1 MALANIDNLLAD
13 LGEGNVQV
21 ELVVNGEGIIALLRV
36 PGQNA
41 SKVERL
47 TARGVRFLACA
58 NSLRGMDASPQA
70 LLAGVE
76 VVPSGVG
83 HLVRRQAEGWAYLR
97 P

>member
-1 MALANIDNLLAD
+1 MVLANIENLLAD

-21 ELVVNGEGIIALLRV
+21 ELVVNGEGIMALLRV

-47 TARGVRFLACA
+47 ASRGVRFLACD
-58 NSLRGMDASPQA
+58 NSLRAMDVAQEA

-76 VVPSGVG
+76 VVSSGVG
-83 HLVRRQAEGWAYLR
+83 HLVHRQAEGWAYLR